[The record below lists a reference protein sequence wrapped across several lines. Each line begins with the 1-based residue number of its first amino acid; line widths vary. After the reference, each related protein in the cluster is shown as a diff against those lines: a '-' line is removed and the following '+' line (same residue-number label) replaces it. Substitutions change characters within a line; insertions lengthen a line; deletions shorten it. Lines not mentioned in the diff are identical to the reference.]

1 MSKPDVAQVWASVA
15 AAAALYPMPD
25 FFGAILQPEMPAQA
39 PTANVETK
47 PEPVVAE
54 AKAEVKVADAEKKVV
69 EAEKPAA
76 ASAPTK
82 PSVPVL
88 TEAEAKKKAEAELK
102 AAQAAEKAAKVA
114 EEAAAEA
121 AKAAAKAAA
130 EAAKL
135 REIAIARKVA
145 KESSEKQ
152 LRAKLLLNSTVSH
165 APLKQVTGAYLLPP
179 RLCCRPAL
187 THTTTRCNMQTS
199 CTQGATDQQ
208 SARTCNAGAA
218 ARNRHWSIRRT
229 LPAPSVASDGIA
241 TLEATVARSAMPVD
255 WS

>member
-1 MSKPDVAQVWASVA
+1 M
-15 AAAALYPMPD
+15 
-25 FFGAILQPEMPAQA
+25 
-39 PTANVETK
+39 
-47 PEPVVAE
+47 
-54 AKAEVKVADAEKKVV
+54 KVADAEKKGAEAEKPAAASAPTSAEKKVV

-76 ASAPTK
+76 ASPTK

-165 APLKQVTGAYLLPP
+165 APLKQVTGASLLPP

-187 THTTTRCNMQTS
+187 THTMTRCNMQTS

-208 SARTCNAGAA
+208 SARTCNAEPAITTGPFGAKICTEFRA
-218 ARNRHWSIRRT
+218 PICASRTDCT

-241 TLEATVARSAMPVD
+241 TFEATVARSTKPVD
-255 WS
+255 RP

>member
-187 THTTTRCNMQTS
+187 THTMTRCNMQTS

-218 ARNRHWSIRRT
+218 ARNRHWPVR
-229 LPAPSVASDGIA
+229 PCPSTGLDVGHNI
-241 TLEATVARSAMPVD
+241 TPRSA
-255 WS
+255 